1 MEVIE
6 VQNISKSYARYE
18 ALHDVSFNLKKGE
31 ITAFLGPNGAGK
43 STTMNIIAGV
53 IAATKGYVLIDGKD
67 ILEEPEKLKRHIGY
81 LPEYNALYE
90 DMYVR
95 EYLEYAASMYLA
107 HSNVKERVD
116 QMIQTV
122 SIELESQKKI
132 HALSNGNKRRVG
144 LAQALIHNP
153 DILILDEPSNG
164 LDPNQH
170 AKMIELIAE
179 LGKSKVILYSSHRF
193 DDVSDV
199 ASRYLILNK
208 GSLVF
213 DGKSEEVSSIKDL
226 FQTYCK

>member
-18 ALHDVSFNLKKGE
+18 ALHDVSFGLKKGE

-43 STTMNIIAGV
+43 STTMSIIAGV
-53 IAATKGYVLIDGKD
+53 MAATKGCVLIDGKD

-95 EYLEYAASMYLA
+95 EYLEYAASMYLV

-122 SIELESQKKI
+122 AIESEYHKKI

-170 AKMIELIAE
+170 DKMIELIAE

-199 ASRYLILNK
+199 ASRYLILSK

>member
-1 MEVIE
+1 MIE
-6 VQNISKSYARYE
+6 VQNVSKSYANSE
-18 ALHDVSFNLKKGE
+18 ALHDVSFSLKKGE
-31 ITAFLGPNGAGK
+31 IAAFLGPNGAGK

-53 IAATKGYVLIDGKD
+53 LSATKGCVLIDGQD
-67 ILEEPEKLKRHIGY
+67 ILAKPEEVKKNIGY
-81 LPEYNALYE
+81 LPEYNPLYE
-90 DMYVR
+90 DMYVL
-95 EYLEYAASMYLA
+95 EYLEYAASIYLA
-107 HSNVKERVD
+107 HSKVKERVD
-116 QMIQTV
+116 EMIQTV
-122 SIELESQKKI
+122 SIESEYHKKI

-193 DDVSDV
+193 DDVSDI

-213 DGKSEEVSSIKDL
+213 DGKAQEVSSISDL
-226 FQTYCK
+226 FYTHCK

>member
-1 MEVIE
+1 MIE
-6 VQNISKSYARYE
+6 VQNISKSYANSE
-18 ALHDVSFNLKKGE
+18 ALHDVSFSLKKGE
-31 ITAFLGPNGAGK
+31 IAAFLGPNGAGK
-43 STTMNIIAGV
+43 STTMNVIAGV
-53 IAATKGYVLIDGKD
+53 LSATKGCVLIDGQD
-67 ILEEPEKLKRHIGY
+67 ILAKPEEVKQNIGY
-81 LPEYNALYE
+81 LPEYNPLYE

-95 EYLEYAASMYLA
+95 EYLEYAAFIYLA
-107 HSNVKERVD
+107 HSKVKERVD
-116 QMIQTV
+116 EMIQTV
-122 SIELESQKKI
+122 SLESEYHKKI

-193 DDVSDV
+193 DDVSDI

-213 DGKSEEVSSIKDL
+213 DGKAQEVSSIRDL
-226 FQTYCK
+226 FYTHCK

>member
-1 MEVIE
+1 MIE
-6 VQNISKSYARYE
+6 VQNISKNYANSE
-18 ALHDVSFNLKKGE
+18 ALRDVSFSLKKGE
-31 ITAFLGPNGAGK
+31 IAAFLGPNGAGK

-53 IAATKGYVLIDGKD
+53 LSATKGCVLIDGQD
-67 ILEEPEKLKRHIGY
+67 ILAKPEEVKQNIGY
-81 LPEYNALYE
+81 LPEYNPLYE

-95 EYLEYAASMYLA
+95 EYLEYAASIYLA
-107 HSNVKERVD
+107 HSTVKEHVD
-116 QMIQTV
+116 EMIQTV
-122 SIELESQKKI
+122 SLESEYHKKI

-193 DDVSDV
+193 DDVADI

-213 DGKSEEVSSIKDL
+213 DGKAQEVSSIRDL
-226 FQTYCK
+226 FYTHCK

>member
-1 MEVIE
+1 MIE
-6 VQNISKSYARYE
+6 VQNISKSYANSE
-18 ALHDVSFNLKKGE
+18 ALHDVSFSLKKGE
-31 ITAFLGPNGAGK
+31 IAAFLGPNGAGK

-53 IAATKGYVLIDGKD
+53 LSATKGCVLIDGQD
-67 ILEEPEKLKRHIGY
+67 ILAKPEEVKQNIGY
-81 LPEYNALYE
+81 LPEYNPLYE

-95 EYLEYAASMYLA
+95 EYLEYAASIYLA
-107 HSNVKERVD
+107 HSKVKERVD
-116 QMIQTV
+116 EMIQTV
-122 SIELESQKKI
+122 SIESEYHKKI

-193 DDVSDV
+193 DDVSDI

-213 DGKSEEVSSIKDL
+213 DGKAQEVSSISDL
-226 FQTYCK
+226 FYTHCK

>member
-1 MEVIE
+1 MIE
-6 VQNISKSYARYE
+6 VQNISKSYGNSE
-18 ALHDVSFNLKKGE
+18 ALHGVSFSLKKGE
-31 ITAFLGPNGAGK
+31 IAAFLGPNGAGK
-43 STTMNIIAGV
+43 STTMNIIVGV
-53 IAATKGYVLIDGKD
+53 LSATKGCVLIDGQD
-67 ILEEPEKLKRHIGY
+67 ILAKPEEVKQNIGY
-81 LPEYNALYE
+81 LPEYNPLYE

-95 EYLEYAASMYLA
+95 EYLEYAASIYLA
-107 HSNVKERVD
+107 HSKVKERVD
-116 QMIQTV
+116 EMIQTV
-122 SIELESQKKI
+122 SLESEYHKKI

-193 DDVSDV
+193 DDVSDI
-199 ASRYLILNK
+199 ASRYFILNK

-213 DGKSEEVSSIKDL
+213 DGKAEEVPSISDL
-226 FQTYCK
+226 FYTHCK

>member
-1 MEVIE
+1 MIE
-6 VQNISKSYARYE
+6 VQNISKSYGDSE
-18 ALHDVSFNLKKGE
+18 ALHDVSFSLKEGE
-31 ITAFLGPNGAGK
+31 IAAFLGPNGAGK

-53 IAATKGYVLIDGKD
+53 IAATKGRVLIDGKD
-67 ILEEPEKLKRHIGY
+67 ILEEPEKVKRHIGY
-81 LPEYNALYE
+81 LPEYNPLYE

-95 EYLEYAASMYLA
+95 EYLEYAASIYLT
-107 HSNVKERVD
+107 HSKVKERVD

-122 SIELESQKKI
+122 SIESEYHKKI

-170 AKMIELIAE
+170 AKMIELIAD
-179 LGKSKVILYSSHRF
+179 LGKSKAILYSSHRF
-193 DDVSDV
+193 DDVSDI

-208 GSLVF
+208 GNLVF
-213 DGKSEEVSSIKDL
+213 DGKSEEISSIKDL
-226 FQTYCK
+226 FHTYCD

>member
-1 MEVIE
+1 MIE
-6 VQNISKSYARYE
+6 VQNISKSYANSE
-18 ALHDVSFNLKKGE
+18 ALHDVSFSLKKGE
-31 ITAFLGPNGAGK
+31 IAAFLGPNGAGK

-53 IAATKGYVLIDGKD
+53 LSATKGCVLIDGQD
-67 ILEEPEKLKRHIGY
+67 ILAKPEEVKKNIGY
-81 LPEYNALYE
+81 LPEYNPLYE

-95 EYLEYAASMYLA
+95 EYLEYAASIYLA
-107 HSNVKERVD
+107 HSKVKERVD
-116 QMIQTV
+116 EMIQTV
-122 SIELESQKKI
+122 SLESEYHKKI

-193 DDVSDV
+193 DDVSDI

-208 GSLVF
+208 GSLAF
-213 DGKSEEVSSIKDL
+213 DGKAQEVSSIRDL
-226 FQTYCK
+226 FYTHCK

>member
-1 MEVIE
+1 MIE
-6 VQNISKSYARYE
+6 VQNISKNYANSE
-18 ALHDVSFNLKKGE
+18 ALRHVSFSLKKGE
-31 ITAFLGPNGAGK
+31 IAAFLGPNGAGK

-53 IAATKGYVLIDGKD
+53 LSATKGCVLIDGED
-67 ILEEPEKLKRHIGY
+67 ILAKPEEVKKNIGY
-81 LPEYNALYE
+81 LPEYNPLYE

-95 EYLEYAASMYLA
+95 EYLEYAASIYLA
-107 HSNVKERVD
+107 HSKVKECVD
-116 QMIQTV
+116 EMIQAV
-122 SIELESQKKI
+122 SIESEYHKKI

-193 DDVSDV
+193 DDVADI

-213 DGKSEEVSSIKDL
+213 DGKAEEVSSIRDL
-226 FQTYCK
+226 FYTHCK

>member
-1 MEVIE
+1 MIE
-6 VQNISKSYARYE
+6 VQNISKSYANSE
-18 ALHDVSFNLKKGE
+18 ALHDVSFSLKKGE
-31 ITAFLGPNGAGK
+31 IAAFLGPNGAGK
-43 STTMNIIAGV
+43 STTMNIIVGV
-53 IAATKGYVLIDGKD
+53 LSATKGCVLIDGQD
-67 ILEEPEKLKRHIGY
+67 ILAKPEEVKQNIGY
-81 LPEYNALYE
+81 LPEYNPLYE

-95 EYLEYAASMYLA
+95 EYLEYAASIYLA
-107 HSNVKERVD
+107 HSKVKERVD
-116 QMIQTV
+116 EMIQTV
-122 SIELESQKKI
+122 SIESEYHKKI

-193 DDVSDV
+193 DDVSDI
-199 ASRYLILNK
+199 ASRYFILNK

-213 DGKSEEVSSIKDL
+213 DGKAEEVPSISDL
-226 FQTYCK
+226 FYTHCK

>member
-1 MEVIE
+1 MIE
-6 VQNISKSYARYE
+6 VQNISKSYGNSE
-18 ALHDVSFNLKKGE
+18 ALHDVSFSLKKGE
-31 ITAFLGPNGAGK
+31 IAAFLGPNGAGK
-43 STTMNIIAGV
+43 STTMNVIAGV
-53 IAATKGYVLIDGKD
+53 LSATKGCVLIDGQD
-67 ILEEPEKLKRHIGY
+67 ILAKPEEVKQNIGY
-81 LPEYNALYE
+81 LPEYNPLYE

-95 EYLEYAASMYLA
+95 EYLEYAASIYLA
-107 HSNVKERVD
+107 HSKVKERVD
-116 QMIQTV
+116 EMIQTV
-122 SIELESQKKI
+122 SLESEYHKKI

-193 DDVSDV
+193 DDVADI

-213 DGKSEEVSSIKDL
+213 DGKAQEVSSISDL
-226 FQTYCK
+226 FYTHCK

>member
-1 MEVIE
+1 MIE
-6 VQNISKSYARYE
+6 VQNISKSYANSE
-18 ALHDVSFNLKKGE
+18 ALRDVSFSLKKGE
-31 ITAFLGPNGAGK
+31 IAAFLGPNGAGK

-53 IAATKGYVLIDGKD
+53 LSATKGCVLIDGQD
-67 ILEEPEKLKRHIGY
+67 ILAKPEEVKQNIGY
-81 LPEYNALYE
+81 LPEYNPLYE

-95 EYLEYAASMYLA
+95 EYLEYAASIYLA
-107 HSNVKERVD
+107 HSKVKERVD
-116 QMIQTV
+116 EMIQTV
-122 SIELESQKKI
+122 SLESEYHKKI

-193 DDVSDV
+193 DDVSDI

-213 DGKSEEVSSIKDL
+213 DGKAEEVSSIRDL
-226 FQTYCK
+226 FYTHCK